1 VITKRSSFL
10 IPMDKILKGKV
21 AIITGSGRGIGRAA
35 AILFARE
42 GAKVVVSDMDSVPA
56 NEAVSE
62 IRRLGGEAVAFIGN
76 VIDPGYAESIVNIAM
91 NTWGAI
97 HIIVNNAGFTWD
109 ASFHKMTDEQW
120 DAIMDVHL
128 KAPFRIIRAAAP
140 YVRDAA
146 KKEISEGK
154 LVARKIINISSMAGM
169 VGNPGQANYSS
180 AKSGILGLTK
190 TLAKEWGGF
199 NVQANA
205 IAYGWIDTRLTKE
218 KEAGVTL
225 EWEGKKVSVGIP
237 EAHQEIMTAMIPL
250 GRPGTPEEAAGP
262 ILFFASPL
270 SDYVS
275 GQVLFVS
282 GGL

>member
-1 VITKRSSFL
+1 
-10 IPMDKILKGKV
+10 MDKILNGKV

-35 AILFARE
+35 ATLFARE
-42 GAKVVVSDMDSVPA
+42 GAKVVVSDMDPGPA
-56 NEAVSE
+56 DEVVSE
-62 IRRLGGEAVAFIGN
+62 IKRLGEEAVAFIGN
-76 VIDPGYAESIVNIAM
+76 VIDPGYAEGIVNVAM
-91 NTWGAI
+91 NMWGMI

-109 ASFHKMTDEQW
+109 AAFHKMTDEQW
-120 DAIMDVHL
+120 DGMMDVHL
-128 KAPFRIIRAAAP
+128 KAPFRIIRTAAP
-140 YVRDAA
+140 YFREAA

-154 LVARKIINISSMAGM
+154 PVARKIINISSMAGIA
-169 VGNPGQANYSS
+169 GNPGQANYSS

-199 NVQANA
+199 NVQVNA
-205 IAYGWIDTRLTKE
+205 IAYGWIDTRLTKK
-218 KEAGVTL
+218 KEAGGTL
-225 EWEGKKVSVGIP
+225 EWDGKEVSVGIP
-237 EAHQEIMTAMIPL
+237 KAQQQIMTTMIPL

-275 GQVLFVS
+275 GQVLPVS